1 VKVMQEIDMTFETID
16 RVDLELTEKERELEL
31 IEQRL
36 DKLLNY

>member
-1 VKVMQEIDMTFETID
+1 MQEIDMTFETID
-16 RVDLELTEKERELEL
+16 KVDLELTEKERELEI

>member
-1 VKVMQEIDMTFETID
+1 MTFEFID
-16 RVDLELTEKERELEL
+16 RVDLELTEKERELEF

>member
-1 VKVMQEIDMTFETID
+1 MKVMQEIDMTFESID

>member
-1 VKVMQEIDMTFETID
+1 MKVMQEIDMTFETID